1 MWSRLSRQVEFAKF
15 CRWASNAADKNY
27 FHYFPKTFPAG
38 GPPKDLYLVN
48 LRNLRKE
55 FRVLQSQ
62 NHPDILV
69 GSNSFSENRGIDEMS
84 SHINRAY
91 SIVKSPYLRAAHI
104 IELLHPEHFDITTD
118 ETSKQLIQKLKE
130 SSISGDFN
138 YEELLMTVLEAHE
151 ALEMA
156 AKESDLDAIQDE
168 NDARIEEC
176 ENKIASLLQSPE
188 IDWQSVIAEAIRLK
202 YWANIANGIKEWE
215 QGKPVLLTH

>member
-1 MWSRLSRQVEFAKF
+1 
-15 CRWASNAADKNY
+15 
-27 FHYFPKTFPAG
+27 
-38 GPPKDLYLVN
+38 
-48 LRNLRKE
+48 
-55 FRVLQSQ
+55 
-62 NHPDILV
+62 
-69 GSNSFSENRGIDEMS
+69 MS
-84 SHINRAY
+84 SHINKAY
-91 SIVKSPYLRAAHI
+91 SVVKSPYLRAAHI

-118 ETSKQLIQKLKE
+118 ETSKQLIQKLKDG
-130 SSISGDFN
+130 SASGEFN

-176 ENKIASLLQSPE
+176 ETKIASLLESLD